1 MTDRIALVIA
11 TIIGL
16 LSIATTT
23 YCRRQQKRATR
34 LAFRRLA
41 LAELQVQALSE
52 ELKYQVAFDK
62 IRRLEEW

>member
-23 YCRRQQKRATR
+23 YCRRQQKRAAR